1 MEIDYVDCMSLAER
15 VVESL
20 EDDRVRYTMLIEL
33 LANHYES
40 NPDDYQTD
48 LQEYGE

>member
-1 MEIDYVDCMSLAER
+1 MEIDFVDCMSLAER
-15 VVESL
+15 VVENL

-33 LANHYES
+33 LANHYETH
-40 NPDDYQTD
+40 PEDYKND